1 MTSARRNTNGAAAVS
16 TSIVTP
22 LPRQRTGASLGAYD
36 GPAIALHWVTAA
48 LIVAN
53 WLLGL
58 SMVPLPISPRKLHWY
73 LLHKS
78 IGLSVLLLTSLRV
91 GWRTLRAPPALVP
104 MPAWQRRA
112 AHVSHFLLYA
122 LLFAIPLSGWL
133 YSSATGVQVV
143 YLGLVPLPNLVP
155 KDRVLGDALRLVHV
169 GLNATLAAVVCVH
182 AVAAIRHHV
191 VDRDATLA
199 RMLPRFARRAS
210 APVNV
215 RASPR

>member
-1 MTSARRNTNGAAAVS
+1 VTTLLRRIDATSRS
-16 TSIVTP
+16 
-22 LPRQRTGASLGAYD
+22 YD
-36 GPAIALHWVTAA
+36 GLAIALHWVTAA

-78 IGLSVLLLTSLRV
+78 IGLTVLLLSSLRL
-91 GWRTLRAPPALVP
+91 GWRTLRPPPALVP

-112 AHVSHFLLYA
+112 AHVSHVLLYA

-143 YLGLVPLPNLVP
+143 YLGVVPLPNLVA
-155 KDRVLGDALRLVHV
+155 KDRALGDVLRLVHV
-169 GLNATLAAVVCVH
+169 GLNLTLALVVCVH
-182 AVAAIRHHV
+182 VVAAIRHHV

-199 RMLPRFARRAS
+199 RMLPIFGRRGRT
-210 APVNV
+210 PVNV
-215 RASPR
+215 RTSS